1 MANTRNKFAALAI
14 SCLTVTGC
22 ASSEDSFQGTKVTLE
37 VTRDL
42 TYYTGREIHLPLD
55 SYTLTRSQRSDFEE
69 AVYEISSECMKSFGL
84 KWPRPTQEKSLAAE
98 NSRRY
103 GVIDL
108 RQAKKFGYR
117 APLPNGMDFE
127 EASRIGRDN
136 TERTRRL
143 PQEVRNVYTGEGID
157 VLNGRAVPRGGC
169 RGSAYAKLGL
179 PPEGFDST
187 TIDIM
192 RYGAWD
198 RARNSR
204 IVIDAVAHWST
215 CMNKVGYR
223 YKTLEEAV
231 GDSAWQREGD
241 PSEREIATAI
251 ADIKCKSEVMLAEKW
266 HAVEVENHKALLRDK
281 ANILNGSKRKMELLM
296 KNISQARSRM

>member
-1 MANTRNKFAALAI
+1 MANTRNNLAALAI
-14 SCLTVTGC
+14 SCFTVAGC
-22 ASSEDSFQGTKVTLE
+22 ASSEGSFQGAKGTLE

-42 TYYTGREIHLPLD
+42 SYYTGREINLPLD
-55 SYTLTRSQRSDFEE
+55 SYVLTRSQRGDFEE
-69 AVYEISSECMKSFGL
+69 AVYEIASECMRSFGL

-108 RQAKKFGYR
+108 RQAEKFGYR
-117 APLPNGMDFE
+117 VPLPNGMDSE
-127 EASRIGRDN
+127 EASRIARDN

-143 PQEVRNVYTGEGID
+143 PQEVRNVYTGEGVD
-157 VLNGRAVPRGGC
+157 VLKGRVVPRGGC

-204 IVIDAVAHWST
+204 IVIDAVTRWST
-215 CMNKVGYR
+215 CMNKAGYQ

-231 GDSAWQREGD
+231 GDSAWQREKD

-251 ADIKCKSEVMLAEKW
+251 ADIGCKSEVMLAEKW
-266 HAVEVENHKALLRDK
+266 HAVEVENQKALLRDK
-281 ANILNGSKRKMELLM
+281 ANILKGSKRKIEILM
-296 KNISQARSRM
+296 NNISRIHSGV